1 MSSGDREES
10 HLLDTVAV
18 GEVTD
23 LETALESLK
32 IEVRSGQYD
41 HAPDLG
47 LRAALCSMCQ
57 LLLPIHS
64 CPFCQVDPK
73 LLS

>member
-32 IEVRSGQYD
+32 IEVRSGQCD

-57 LLLPIHS
+57 LLLQIHS
-64 CPFCQVDPK
+64 CQFCQFDPK